1 MCKQSYIPDVSAN
14 YLNPEVD
21 TFFQNVMYLQKNEAV
36 TKKHQ
41 KFLVTLIKKH
51 LEISKNNLNNI
62 IVNLHLPEFTGT
74 FFCEQGCWRLYKL

>member
-1 MCKQSYIPDVSAN
+1 MCKQSYIHDVSAN
-14 YLNPEVD
+14 YLNPEKD

-41 KFLVTLIKKH
+41 KFLVALIKKH

-62 IVNLHLPEFTGT
+62 YE
-74 FFCEQGCWRLYKL
+74 

>member
-1 MCKQSYIPDVSAN
+1 MMFPPTTK
-14 YLNPEVD
+14 NPEVD

-41 KFLVTLIKKH
+41 KFLVTLIQKH

-62 IVNLHLPEFTGT
+62 FE
-74 FFCEQGCWRLYKL
+74 